1 MSTAMYEYTDS
12 DSPPAPSRWQ
22 QLYSSD
28 STSTRINT
36 TNVESEQ
43 SNELARMQNKL
54 NEALEIED
62 EDRQLHKWI
71 ESIQSTED
79 TIARLKMGV
88 GDDGDGD
95 MFGTFVPSAEESVMQ
110 ASPDAV
116 APEDFILEEL
126 EAMMYE
132 HECDASF
139 DLNCLESPQDPFVD
153 LFRNETISNDDI
165 DELDEGLI
173 LKALIHHQ
181 TRSQAWSFREWYKI
195 SVEEKLRRESLFEW
209 FRATIS
215 HRYHERCFQAWID
228 YSRFSRSQLKSF
240 QQRRNLH
247 RAEKIFCAWFNIVK
261 AELDE
266 AKVSSVLC
274 TLYTARDHSK

>member
-1 MSTAMYEYTDS
+1 
-12 DSPPAPSRWQ
+12 
-22 QLYSSD
+22 
-28 STSTRINT
+28 
-36 TNVESEQ
+36 
-43 SNELARMQNKL
+43 MQNKL

-247 RAEKIFCAWFNIVK
+247 RAEKIFCAWFNIVQ

-274 TLYTARDHSK
+274 TLYTARYHSK